1 MALDATSGGVSANS
15 YCTEAQA
22 DTYHGDRLHSSDW
35 TGATSPNQQKAL
47 KWATRLLDERVEWD
61 GAIAATAQ
69 ALRWPRSGL
78 VDRDGRVV
86 ASDSIPVF
94 LRNATAEFAQRLVE
108 TDLTTERDGLG
119 LNRVQVDKL
128 RVRFDKTDRRGIIP
142 EVIRDM
148 IRFYGTPIDDTSGSV
163 AVTRGTV
170 VMSFS

>member
-1 MALDATSGGVSANS
+1 
-15 YCTEAQA
+15 
-22 DTYHGDRLHSSDW
+22 
-35 TGATSPNQQKAL
+35 
-47 KWATRLLDERVEWD
+47 
-61 GAIAATAQ
+61 
-69 ALRWPRSGL
+69 
-78 VDRDGRVV
+78 
-86 ASDSIPVF
+86 VF

-128 RVRFDKTDRRGIIP
+128 RVRFDKTERRGIIP